1 MVRKKCYWLK
11 MATKNLRLAYPKTK
25 TSPRITW
32 MIMMQM
38 GIKSTLSLTGDMN
51 KVLPKSMIRA
61 ALAL

>member
-1 MVRKKCYWLK
+1 MV
-11 MATKNLRLAYPKTK
+11 TKNLRLAYPKTK
-25 TSPRITW
+25 TSPMITW

-38 GIKSTLSLTGDMN
+38 GIRSTLSLTGDMN